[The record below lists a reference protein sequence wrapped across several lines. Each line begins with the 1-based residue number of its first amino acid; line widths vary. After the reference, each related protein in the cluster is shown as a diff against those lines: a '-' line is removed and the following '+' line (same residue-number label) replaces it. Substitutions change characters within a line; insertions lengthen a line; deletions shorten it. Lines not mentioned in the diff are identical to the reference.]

1 VADPASKALC
11 VSAALW
17 ALAGGAHADAD
28 ANVDRAIERSDYA
41 TASQY
46 LRAELDRS
54 PGDEAAR
61 FKLAQVLAWSRD
73 YGGAIA
79 EYDTLIDARP
89 RNVDYIF
96 GKAQALSWDRRD
108 AEALTE
114 LERARSLAP
123 DYEDVWRLEL
133 AILER
138 GDDAGRRDQLRD
150 AAARRFPQARWWQA
164 TERPASGPAAPALKL
179 TAGTVHEALSTS
191 APDWQ
196 RLFVEVDRRRDAGG
210 LHAGVGRDER
220 FGLRDVTLDGGA
232 DWRISARWS
241 TGVDLALG
249 PDADF
254 MPRTAASMW
263 ALRSLRDGWETEF
276 RVGHR
281 TYGEASVTSTGL
293 GFSRYFGDFRAA
305 YRVDFAELDGA
316 TTSAAQSVTLNY
328 YRSPRT
334 DFRLT
339 FVTGQEAE
347 AVGPGAVLRTDVSGF
362 SAGARHPLGERFG
375 LSWWL
380 GSQRQGTLYRRK
392 YVGVSLTA
400 GL

>member
-1 VADPASKALC
+1 MSKGLC
-11 VSAALW
+11 VAAALW
-17 ALAGGAHADAD
+17 SLAGATYAADAD
-28 ANVDRAIERSDYA
+28 VARAIERHDYA
-41 TASQY
+41 AASHY
-46 LRAELDRS
+46 LRAELEGS
-54 PGDEAAR
+54 PDDEAAR
-61 FKLAQVLAWSRD
+61 FKLAQVLAWSKD
-73 YGGAIA
+73 YGDAIA
-79 EYDTLIDARP
+79 EYDTLIAARP
-89 RNVDYIF
+89 DNVDYIF
-96 GKAQALSWDRRD
+96 GKAQTLSWDRRD

-133 AILER
+133 AVLER
-138 GDDAGRRDQLRD
+138 GNDVVRRNQLRD
-150 AAARRFPQARWWQA
+150 DAARRFPQARWWQA
-164 TERPASGPAAPALKL
+164 AERPADDRAAPVTQL
-179 TAGTVHEALSTS
+179 TTGTVRETLSTN

-196 RLFVEVDRRRDAGG
+196 RLFVQVDHRRAAGG
-210 LHAGVGRDER
+210 VHGGVSRDER

-241 TGVDLALG
+241 TGVDLAFG
-249 PDADF
+249 SDTAF
-254 MPRTAASMW
+254 MPRTAASAW
-263 ALRSLRDGWETEF
+263 ALRSLQDGWETEF
-276 RVGHR
+276 RLARR
-281 TYGEASVTSTGL
+281 TYSEAHVTSAGL

-339 FVTGQEAE
+339 FVTGQEAD
-347 AVGPGAVLRTDVSGF
+347 AVGPGAVLRTDISGF

-392 YVGVSLTA
+392 YVGISFTA